1 MNLSKMYWPSLSPKT
16 TLTFFGF
23 LLLCHGSEGGL
34 LSMANPR
41 EKTSEDHPLTSD
53 ATSVPLRI
61 FLSSISPQSPQLP
74 RKGVSCEDLMPEALD
89 GFADVPK
96 LSQTVIRAA
105 LVLALQRAGCSGHA
119 ETLVLHLYEDLGQV
133 DSDDL
138 LFVMAGTLNT
148 THSPG
153 QRKSSVALQFNLDQ
167 LAQTPVRHCRGLL
180 PVNGSLLHG
189 KTHKVYRGFLEA
201 SKACQRLG
209 DSCAGVASNG
219 SSFFYVVERKGSYFL
234 PRHGASSWLHQCRR
248 LARGRRST
256 PDNCASE
263 TEQKVHAV
271 VNWIPG
277 VSTVY
282 NLGTTIYFA
291 ARDCKELAEERGIDT
306 LVDVGQDA
314 LLAVTGGASSVI
326 GMGISAAV
334 KPAVRS
340 GVHSL
345 IRYFREKGDPYPVPS
360 NHSGPVNVI

>member
-1 MNLSKMYWPSLSPKT
+1 MYLPSLPPKAF
-16 TLTFFGF
+16 LAFFSF
-23 LLLCHGSEGGL
+23 LLLCHESEVHL

-41 EKTSEDHPLTSD
+41 EKTSVDHPLTSD
-53 ATSVPLRI
+53 STSVPLRI

-96 LSQTVIRAA
+96 LSQTLIRAA

-138 LFVMAGTLNT
+138 LFAMAGTLNT
-148 THSPG
+148 THSPD

-180 PVNGSLLHG
+180 PVNRSLLHG
-189 KTHKVYRGFLEA
+189 KAHKVYRGFPEA

-219 SSFFYVVERKGSYFL
+219 SSFFHVVERKGSYFL
-234 PRHGASSWLHQCRR
+234 PRHGASSWLHQCRK

-256 PDNCASE
+256 SEYCDNEIEAKIYEVLDLIPWVGTFYSFATSMYYAKLNCTERARERAINCA
-263 TEQKVHAV
+263 
-271 VNWIPG
+271 
-277 VSTVY
+277 
-282 NLGTTIYFA
+282 
-291 ARDCKELAEERGIDT
+291 
-306 LVDVGQDA
+306 VDITHDM
-314 LLAVTGGASSVI
+314 LLLVTGGSSNVI
-326 GMGISAAV
+326 GMGIYAGLKAGLKSA
-334 KPAVRS
+334 
-340 GVHSL
+340 VHSMV
-345 IRYFREKGDPYPVPS
+345 RYMKENTHPFPVPS
-360 NHSGPVNVI
+360 NYSGPVTMF